1 MSNKNE
7 LNDFLESLDKKREP
21 RTGISESKNLQ
32 PSLEPK
38 AQVNLPKANLSNANI
53 IDKFRANS
61 LRSSKEL
68 EAERLVLNTHITTL
82 THQSE
87 AKIRES
93 KTFWDAESVAIAERI
108 KTYVQSNLRDTENER
123 LTDRDEAIIEAN
135 ERSYTKMQ
143 EVMDKE
149 LPEMMKRKLLE
160 QLDKNLHDAMERI
173 NNDSIA
179 EKYNL
184 K

>member
-1 MSNKNE
+1 MSDNNK
-7 LNDFLESLDKKREP
+7 LNDFLEVLEKKREP
-21 RTGISESKNLQ
+21 KSGISDNKGLQ
-32 PSLEPK
+32 PLDVNSQVGLPQSSLK
-38 AQVNLPKANLSNANI
+38 NTNMF
-53 IDKFRANS
+53 DRFRANS

-68 EAERLVLNTHITTL
+68 EATKIVLDTHISTL

-93 KTFWDAESVAIAERI
+93 KTFWDGESVAIAERI

-123 LTDRDEAIIEAN
+123 LLDRDEAIIEAN
-135 ERSYTKMQ
+135 ERSYEKMQ
-143 EVMDKE
+143 EVMEKD
-149 LPEMMKRKLLE
+149 LPDMMKKRLLE
-160 QLDKNLHDAMERI
+160 QLDQNLHDTMDRI
-173 NNDSIA
+173 QNDSIA